1 MIVQDFYNFFLVQ
14 PTQYNYGLIEDI
26 EHLIVKTAGASRA
39 ILCLITDTSTHRV
52 LLRAISQLL
61 VSRNNALTTLR
72 LILTNKKKV
81 QVTGPIVTKLIDI
94 STNNRQCA
102 EEALKEIVGELERV
116 D

>member
-1 MIVQDFYNFFLVQ
+1 M
-14 PTQYNYGLIEDI
+14 
-26 EHLIVKTAGASRA
+26 
-39 ILCLITDTSTHRV
+39 ITDTSTHRV

-61 VSRNNALTTLR
+61 VSRNNALTTLK